1 MKFMKVM
8 NGRIISRFVSLMLTI
23 LYFFSTFN
31 GISTGKQDPDP
42 TLEPPLWP
50 MWVHTQWVWEHDGTS
65 ESAMK
70 YVTDY
75 IAHGIPVG
83 AVNIDNPWNDEIGT
97 FMPDPNRY
105 PDLKEQVQIYHSM
118 GIKVFLWATCM
129 VNEGASNFQEGKDKG
144 YYISSGRTIKWW
156 SGKGAFLDFT
166 NPEAVQWW
174 HKQMDKA
181 LDLGIDGW
189 KVDGADPYIMLM
201 IPAIAYGGK
210 LISWKTYREAF
221 YRDFFEYTRQ
231 KLGNDRVISVR
242 PVNDLPFR
250 LGLPIRFATRD
261 VNFAGWVGDDDN
273 DWGGMRGA
281 LNDMLSSSR
290 FNYVSYGSDIGGFRS
305 DGNQYKD
312 VFIRWAQLGSMCPV
326 MENGGGG
333 EHRPWMFDEETC
345 NIYRK
350 FVYLHDELLPYIYSQ
365 AAYSYELV
373 KPTMRPQLGTYEYL
387 LGDDI
392 LVAPIFEEGNER
404 SVTFPKGEWIYL
416 FDQSKVYSAGIKK
429 LSFGLDEYPIFI
441 RKGAIVPMEVT
452 NDVTGFGS
460 GLSKGY
466 TTVLMYPQQGE
477 KKFGLYEEKV
487 KGSMITYG
495 KGIDTLRITATA
507 SPRSLLFSV
516 RGEPSPVSIVNG
528 SGAALAQAS
537 SMAQL
542 VTMQSGYF
550 VDGTTT
556 WYAVKDVTAGTE
568 IHVRYK

>member
-1 MKFMKVM
+1 M
-8 NGRIISRFVSLMLTI
+8 NDRFTSRIVSLALTV
-23 LYFFSTFN
+23 LFFFSSINIFS
-31 GISTGKQDPDP
+31 IGKATPEP
-42 TLEPPLWP
+42 TLAPPAWP

-70 YVTDY
+70 YVKDY

-97 FMPDPNRY
+97 FMPDPKRY
-105 PDLKEQVQIYHSM
+105 PDLKEQVQLYHSM

-129 VNEGASNFQEGKDKG
+129 VNKGASNFQEGKDKG
-144 YYISSGRTIKWW
+144 YYISNGRTIKWW

-166 NPEAVQWW
+166 NPEAVKWW

-181 LDLGIDGW
+181 LDMGIDGW

-221 YRDFFEYTRQ
+221 YRDFFEYTRE
-231 KLGNDRVISVR
+231 KLGKDRVISVR

-250 LGLPIRFATRD
+250 IGLPIRFATRD

-305 DGNQYKD
+305 DGKKYKD
-312 VFIRWAQLGSMCPV
+312 VFIRWAQLGAFCPV

-333 EHRPWMFDEETC
+333 EHRPWMFDNETC
-345 NIYRK
+345 DIYRK

-387 LGDDI
+387 LGDDL
-392 LVAPIFEEGNER
+392 LVAPIFEEGNTR
-404 SVTFPKGEWIYL
+404 TVVFPKGDWIYM
-416 FDQSKVYSAGIKK
+416 FDQTKTYSAGIKK
-429 LSFGLDEYPIFI
+429 LSFGLNEYPVFI
-441 RKGAIVPMEVT
+441 RKGAIIPMNVV
-452 NDVTGFGS
+452 NNATGHGS
-460 GLSKGY
+460 ELSKDY
-466 TTVLMYPQQGE
+466 TTVLMVPQTGE

-487 KGSMITYG
+487 KGSMISYV
-495 KGIDTLRITATA
+495 KAAKSLDIKCTATA
-507 SPRSLLFSV
+507 RALLFKV
-516 RGEPSPVSIVNG
+516 DGEAAPQTVKNG
-528 SGAALAQAS
+528 AGEAFVKAS
-537 SMAQL
+537 SMAEL
-542 VTMQSGYF
+542 VTLQAGYF
-550 VDGTTT
+550 TEGTTT
-556 WYAVKDVTAGTE
+556 WYAVKNAVAGTE
-568 IHVRYK
+568 IQVQY